1 MQQRGGDAH
10 GASGGIRQRR
20 DHWIVPWESSCR
32 SWRWFREAAYPWLV
46 ATQMVPIPAVA
57 PILVLWFG
65 FTIVP
70 KAATVALM
78 CFFPVAVNTVDG
90 LSSVNPELIR
100 LLRTF
105 GAGPWQVMSMVALP
119 SALPRIFS
127 GVRVAMALSVVG
139 AVVGEWVGS
148 THGLGYL
155 MLHFENRGET
165 AGLFATVTVLT
176 VMGIILVLP
185 GGMGGKLRPFHGGGT
200 QRRLCERD
208 HYAGPRRP
216 CAHDGAAG
224 RHSPTAPWPFRAN
237 GSPDVGTFADLQPQI
252 SGRAGRGR

>member
-1 MQQRGGDAH
+1 VGF
-10 GASGGIRQRR
+10 ASGVIIGLSLGILMQVW
-20 DHWIVPWESSCR
+20 H
-32 SWRWFREAAYPWLV
+32 WFREAAYPWLV

-105 GAGPWQVMSMVALP
+105 GAGPWDVMKMAALP

-139 AVVGEWVGS
+139 AVVGEWVGA
-148 THGLGYL
+148 TKGLGYL

-165 AGLFATVTVLT
+165 AGLFATVAVLT
-176 VMGIILVLP
+176 AMGIILFFLV
-185 GGMGGKLRPFHGGGT
+185 GWVEDRT
-200 QRRLCERD
+200 ISWRR
-208 HYAGPRRP
+208 YAKE
-216 CAHDGAAG
+216 
-224 RHSPTAPWPFRAN
+224 T
-237 GSPDVGTFADLQPQI
+237 L
-252 SGRAGRGR
+252 

>member
-1 MQQRGGDAH
+1 VRPGIWPPLVLGAGLLATWEIYVRLAGVDALLLPPPSAVARYLAENMGVLASNGAATLSELLLGFAIGVVVGLCLGVLMQ
-10 GASGGIRQRR
+10 I
-20 DHWIVPWESSCR
+20 
-32 SWRWFREAAYPWLV
+32 WRWFRDAAYPWLV

-78 CFFPVAVNTVDG
+78 SFFPVAVNTVDG

-105 GAGPWQVMSMVALP
+105 GAGPWRVMSMAAFP
-119 SALPRIFS
+119 AALPRIFS

-165 AGLFATVTVLT
+165 AGLFATVAVLT
-176 VMGIILVLP
+176 VMGIILFFLV
-185 GGMGGKLRPFHGGGT
+185 GWAEDWAISW
-200 QRRLCERD
+200 RRHAKE
-208 HYAGPRRP
+208 
-216 CAHDGAAG
+216 
-224 RHSPTAPWPFRAN
+224 TM
-237 GSPDVGTFADLQPQI
+237 
-252 SGRAGRGR
+252 

>member
-1 MQQRGGDAH
+1 MKSAIWPPLLLGAGIIAVWEIYVRAAGIDSLLLPPPSAVAKYLAENIQMMVSNGAATLSELLLGFVCGAIIGLSLGILMQTWH
-10 GASGGIRQRR
+10 
-20 DHWIVPWESSCR
+20 
-32 SWRWFREAAYPWLV
+32 WFREAAYPWLV

-90 LSSVNPELIR
+90 LSAVNPDLIR

-105 GAGPWQVMSMVALP
+105 GAGPWRVMWMAALP

-127 GVRVAMALSVVG
+127 GLRVAMALSVVG

-148 THGLGYL
+148 TRGLGYL

-176 VMGIILVLP
+176 VMGIALFFLV
-185 GGMGGKLRPFHGGGT
+185 GWAENWAISW
-200 QRRLCERD
+200 RRNAKETL
-208 HYAGPRRP
+208 
-216 CAHDGAAG
+216 
-224 RHSPTAPWPFRAN
+224 
-237 GSPDVGTFADLQPQI
+237 
-252 SGRAGRGR
+252 

>member
-1 MQQRGGDAH
+1 MRAGVWPPLFLGAGIIAAWEIYVRAAGIDPLLLPPPSAVALYLVKNWRIMVTNGAATLTELLVGFFCGAIIGLALGILMQ
-10 GASGGIRQRR
+10 
-20 DHWIVPWESSCR
+20 V
-32 SWRWFREAAYPWLV
+32 WRWFREAAYPWLV

-70 KAATVALM
+70 KAATVALI

-90 LSSVNPELIR
+90 LSAVNPELIR

-105 GAGPWQVMSMVALP
+105 GAGPWKVMSMAALP

-127 GVRVAMALSVVG
+127 GLRVAMALSVVG

-165 AGLFATVTVLT
+165 AGLFATVAVLT
-176 VMGIILVLP
+176 VMGIILFFLV
-185 GGMGGKLRPFHGGGT
+185 GWVEDWAISW
-200 QRRLCERD
+200 RR
-208 HYAGPRRP
+208 YAKE
-216 CAHDGAAG
+216 
-224 RHSPTAPWPFRAN
+224 T
-237 GSPDVGTFADLQPQI
+237 L
-252 SGRAGRGR
+252 

>member
-1 MQQRGGDAH
+1 MRSGIWPPLLLGAGIIAAWEIYVRVGRIDPLLLPPPSAVALYLIGNIQIMLSNGGATLSELLIGFAGGVMIGLSLGMLMQ
-10 GASGGIRQRR
+10 I
-20 DHWIVPWESSCR
+20 
-32 SWRWFREAAYPWLV
+32 WRWFREAAYPWLV

-78 CFFPVAVNTVDG
+78 SFFPVAVSTVDG

-105 GAGPWQVMSMVALP
+105 GARPWKVMTMAALP

-127 GVRVAMALSVVG
+127 GLRVAMALSVVG

-148 THGLGYL
+148 TRGLGFL
-155 MLHFENRGET
+155 MLHYENRGET
-165 AGLFATVTVLT
+165 AGLFATVTVLAI
-176 VMGIILVLP
+176 MGIILFFLV
-185 GGMGGKLRPFHGGGT
+185 GWVENWAISW
-200 QRRLCERD
+200 RR
-208 HYAGPRRP
+208 YAKE
-216 CAHDGAAG
+216 
-224 RHSPTAPWPFRAN
+224 T
-237 GSPDVGTFADLQPQI
+237 L
-252 SGRAGRGR
+252 

>member
-1 MQQRGGDAH
+1 VRSGIWPPLLLGAGILASWEIYVRLLHIDPLLLPPPTAVARYLTTHAGILVDNGAATLLELLLGFAIGVIVGLCLGVLMQ
-10 GASGGIRQRR
+10 
-20 DHWIVPWESSCR
+20 V
-32 SWRWFREAAYPWLV
+32 WRWFRDAAYPWLV

-78 CFFPVAVNTVDG
+78 SFFPVAVNTVDG
-90 LSSVNPELIR
+90 LSSLNPELIR

-105 GAGPWQVMSMVALP
+105 GAGPWKVMSIAAFP
-119 SALPRIFS
+119 AALPRIFS

-165 AGLFATVTVLT
+165 AGLFATVAVLII
-176 VMGIILVLP
+176 MGIILFFLV
-185 GGMGGKLRPFHGGGT
+185 GWAEDWAVSW
-200 QRRLCERD
+200 RRHVKETL
-208 HYAGPRRP
+208 
-216 CAHDGAAG
+216 
-224 RHSPTAPWPFRAN
+224 
-237 GSPDVGTFADLQPQI
+237 
-252 SGRAGRGR
+252 

>member
-1 MQQRGGDAH
+1 MRSGIWPPLALGAGLIAVWEIYVRLAGIDALLLPPPSAVVRYLAENAAVLASNGAATLSELLLGFSIGVVIGLSLGILMQ
-10 GASGGIRQRR
+10 I
-20 DHWIVPWESSCR
+20 
-32 SWRWFREAAYPWLV
+32 WRWFREAAYPWLV

-78 CFFPVAVNTVDG
+78 SFFPVAVNTVDG
-90 LSSVNPELIR
+90 LSSLNPELVR

-105 GAGPWQVMSMVALP
+105 GAGPWKVMRMAAFP
-119 SALPRIFS
+119 AALPRIFS

-165 AGLFATVTVLT
+165 AGLFATVAVLT
-176 VMGIILVLP
+176 VMGIILFFLV
-185 GGMGGKLRPFHGGGT
+185 GWVEDWAISW
-200 QRRLCERD
+200 RRHLKE
-208 HYAGPRRP
+208 
-216 CAHDGAAG
+216 
-224 RHSPTAPWPFRAN
+224 T
-237 GSPDVGTFADLQPQI
+237 L
-252 SGRAGRGR
+252 

>member
-1 MQQRGGDAH
+1 MRSGIWPPLFLGAGIIAAWEIYVRVSGIDPLLLPPPSAVARYMADHARIMLDNGFSTLSELLVGFACGVMIGLCLGVLMQ
-10 GASGGIRQRR
+10 I
-20 DHWIVPWESSCR
+20 
-32 SWRWFREAAYPWLV
+32 WRWFREAAYPWLV

-78 CFFPVAVNTVDG
+78 SFFPVAVNTVDG
-90 LSSVNPELIR
+90 LGSVNPELIR

-105 GAGPWQVMSMVALP
+105 GASPWRVMTTASFP

-127 GVRVAMALSVVG
+127 GLRVAMALSVVG

-148 THGLGYL
+148 TRGLGFL
-155 MLHFENRGET
+155 MLHYENRGET

-176 VMGIILVLP
+176 IMGIILFFLV
-185 GGMGGKLRPFHGGGT
+185 GWVENWAISW
-200 QRRLCERD
+200 RR
-208 HYAGPRRP
+208 YAKE
-216 CAHDGAAG
+216 
-224 RHSPTAPWPFRAN
+224 T
-237 GSPDVGTFADLQPQI
+237 L
-252 SGRAGRGR
+252 

>member
-1 MQQRGGDAH
+1 MKSGIWPPLLLGAGMIAIWEIYVRAAGIDPLLMPPPSAVARYLVENVGIFVTNGAATLEELLLGFFSGVVIGLSLGILMQ
-10 GASGGIRQRR
+10 I
-20 DHWIVPWESSCR
+20 
-32 SWRWFREAAYPWLV
+32 WRWFREAAYPWLV

-90 LSSVNPELIR
+90 LGSVNPEMIR

-105 GAGPWQVMSMVALP
+105 GASPWSVMTMAALP

-155 MLHFENRGET
+155 MLHYENRGET

-176 VMGIILVLP
+176 IIGIVLFFLVDWVEDWAISW
-185 GGMGGKLRPFHGGGT
+185 
-200 QRRLCERD
+200 RRHAKE
-208 HYAGPRRP
+208 
-216 CAHDGAAG
+216 
-224 RHSPTAPWPFRAN
+224 T
-237 GSPDVGTFADLQPQI
+237 V
-252 SGRAGRGR
+252 

>member
-1 MQQRGGDAH
+1 MKSGLGPPLLLGAGIIAVWEIYVREAGIDPLLLPPPSAVARYLAENAQIMVSNGAATLTELLVGFFSGAIIGLSLGILMQA
-10 GASGGIRQRR
+10 
-20 DHWIVPWESSCR
+20 C
-32 SWRWFREAAYPWLV
+32 RWFREAAYPWLV

-90 LSSVNPELIR
+90 LSAVNPELIR

-105 GAGPWQVMSMVALP
+105 GAGPWRVMSMAALP

-127 GVRVAMALSVVG
+127 GLRVAMALSVVG

-176 VMGIILVLP
+176 VIGIILFFLVGWAENRALSW
-185 GGMGGKLRPFHGGGT
+185 KR
-200 QRRLCERD
+200 
-208 HYAGPRRP
+208 YAKE
-216 CAHDGAAG
+216 
-224 RHSPTAPWPFRAN
+224 T
-237 GSPDVGTFADLQPQI
+237 L
-252 SGRAGRGR
+252 

>member
-1 MQQRGGDAH
+1 MKSGIWPPLLLGAGIIAAWEIYVRAADIDPLLLPPPSAVARYLVDNTRMMASNSAATLEELLVGFVCGATIGLSLGILMQVWD
-10 GASGGIRQRR
+10 
-20 DHWIVPWESSCR
+20 
-32 SWRWFREAAYPWLV
+32 WFREAAYPWLV

-105 GAGPWQVMSMVALP
+105 GARPWQIMWKAALP

-127 GVRVAMALSVVG
+127 GLRVAMALSVVG

-165 AGLFATVTVLT
+165 AGLFATVAVLT
-176 VMGIILVLP
+176 VMGIILFFLV
-185 GGMGGKLRPFHGGGT
+185 GWVENWAISW
-200 QRRLCERD
+200 RR
-208 HYAGPRRP
+208 YAKE
-216 CAHDGAAG
+216 
-224 RHSPTAPWPFRAN
+224 T
-237 GSPDVGTFADLQPQI
+237 L
-252 SGRAGRGR
+252 

>member
-1 MQQRGGDAH
+1 MKSGVGPPLLLGAGLIALWEIYVRLAGIDPLLLPPPSAVARYIVQNAGMLVGNAASTLSELLIGFGSGVIIGLSLGILMQ
-10 GASGGIRQRR
+10 
-20 DHWIVPWESSCR
+20 V
-32 SWRWFREAAYPWLV
+32 WRWFRAAAYPWLV

-78 CFFPVAVNTVDG
+78 CFFPIAVNTVDG
-90 LSSVNPELIR
+90 LGSVNPELIR

-105 GAGPWQVMSMVALP
+105 GAGPWTVMSMAALP
-119 SALPRIFS
+119 SALPSIFS

-148 THGLGYL
+148 TRGLGYL

-176 VMGIILVLP
+176 VMGIILFFLVGWVEAWAIP
-185 GGMGGKLRPFHGGGT
+185 W
-200 QRRLCERD
+200 RRHAKEN
-208 HYAGPRRP
+208 P
-216 CAHDGAAG
+216 
-224 RHSPTAPWPFRAN
+224 
-237 GSPDVGTFADLQPQI
+237 
-252 SGRAGRGR
+252 